1 MRTRLLFALMLFV
14 AIPGVGARAQS
25 ERVVDCI
32 VAVVGSDIITR
43 SEVEVQAL
51 QAAVQTKRSPN
62 DPLLLNKV
70 LEAMINDKL
79 VLAQAE
85 LDSIVVAEDEVTQRL
100 NMQLKYLE
108 RQYGSRER
116 LEKAAGMPMAQIR
129 REFRDDVRKRI
140 MIERLQQQ
148 EFGNIEVS
156 RREVEEFYNTY
167 RDSLPLVPEMVE
179 LRQIVRYPKVTEDYK
194 EQARRRA
201 EALLDSLRAGAD
213 FKELARKYSEDL
225 GSARNGGDLG
235 LVRRGLLVKEF
246 EEAAYA
252 LEPGEI
258 SNVVETKFGFHIIK
272 MLERKGEAI
281 HPLQILIKIKVTGS
295 SDSLAINLLK
305 DLRRRALEG
314 ESFADLA
321 TRYSEDKETQ
331 PYGGSLGLIETQQLS
346 ENLRRITQNLSPG
359 EISAPVKITVRG
371 QDAYMIVQVVRRI
384 SPHPMSLEKDYPQ
397 LERLAVRFKQ
407 DRMYRDW
414 LQKIRKSVY
423 WERRTDC
430 LPEQKGG

>member
-1 MRTRLLFALMLFV
+1 MKSRLLLVWLLLLV
-14 AIPGVGARAQS
+14 LIPGIDLRAQS
-25 ERVVDCI
+25 EHVVDCI
-32 VAVVGSDIITR
+32 VAVVGGDIITK
-43 SEVEVQAL
+43 SEVEMQAL

-100 NMQLKYLE
+100 DMQLKYLE
-108 RQYGSRER
+108 RQYGSRKR
-116 LEKAAGMPMAQIR
+116 LEQAAGMPMSQIR
-129 REFRDDVRKRI
+129 REFREDVRKRI

-148 EFGNIEVS
+148 EFGSIEVS

-213 FKELARKYSEDL
+213 FKELARKYSEDI

-305 DLRRRALEG
+305 EL
-314 ESFADLA
+314 
-321 TRYSEDKETQ
+321 
-331 PYGGSLGLIETQQLS
+331 
-346 ENLRRITQNLSPG
+346 
-359 EISAPVKITVRG
+359 
-371 QDAYMIVQVVRRI
+371 
-384 SPHPMSLEKDYPQ
+384 
-397 LERLAVRFKQ
+397 
-407 DRMYRDW
+407 
-414 LQKIRKSVY
+414 
-423 WERRTDC
+423 
-430 LPEQKGG
+430 